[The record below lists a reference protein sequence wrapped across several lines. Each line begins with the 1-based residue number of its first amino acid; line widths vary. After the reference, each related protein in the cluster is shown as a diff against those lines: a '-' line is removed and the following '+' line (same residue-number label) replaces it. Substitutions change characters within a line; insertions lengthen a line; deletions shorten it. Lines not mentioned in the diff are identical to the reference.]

1 MINTELEVKT
11 TICDIVECVCIEYS
25 QCSEKDTKR
34 EFSNID
40 KKLQCLPGHGS
51 DSLFCSN
58 KTLEDIRIKQN
69 DFLKNFNIDHIKV
82 CQFLKGI
89 YEKKETMKFH
99 NVKEISK
106 YSIFCHQS
114 HGVLYNCPFCE
125 ENCNYIERLVHYNN
139 FKILTNNINGK
150 TIEISFIE
158 FHMIIYHN
166 FIPERVFNII
176 FEIFDI
182 DDIVT
187 SVEPEYEFINKWTFK
202 GNGFFDFS
210 VKDSLFNEYLSK
222 VTFKKI
228 LFENGCMGYIVP
240 TDYNTLTFDNHYE
253 HLLRII
259 KTQNNLSDY
268 IDMEHLYKN
277 NRNIRIQIDYLFS
290 QQNWTTLSKFTFD
303 LKIVKEFEMTKEKY
317 NISINTEIFDIS
329 KFYEQLSNDF
339 KILNEKKYMNN
350 LYSNNLIVIVILPD
364 KQSKWYN
371 DLRIKYQ
378 EMRSKYTDFNE
389 FLKETEKFEVFK
401 STSDNIEFCMCGT
414 ILSIGSS
421 LKYANTEY
429 KLIKL

>member
-1 MINTELEVKT
+1 MYNNFSKEF
-11 TICDIVECVCIEYS
+11 D
-25 QCSEKDTKR
+25 EKDDEEEYFK
-34 EFSNID
+34 
-40 KKLQCLPGHGS
+40 
-51 DSLFCSN
+51 
-58 KTLEDIRIKQN
+58 N

-350 LYSNNLIVIVILPD
+350 LYSNNLIVIVIL
-364 KQSKWYN
+364 
-371 DLRIKYQ
+371 
-378 EMRSKYTDFNE
+378 
-389 FLKETEKFEVFK
+389 
-401 STSDNIEFCMCGT
+401 
-414 ILSIGSS
+414 
-421 LKYANTEY
+421 
-429 KLIKL
+429 